1 VPNEGFTVG
10 LINDF
15 QVPWVEKGTNKYPLY
30 TVTVKFASGDEAEV
44 AEGDYGAEEE
54 GNEEENQATEE
65 EDKES
70 NDDDDEEA
78 DVAKDKESAKSD
90 SGSEKGQPTIKEK
103 KQDKKAK
110 SSKKP
115 VVRSSGLSTQ
125 EKREKE
131 THKFTSKLNQDKNY
145 FKGFN

>member
-1 VPNEGFTVG
+1 MPNEGFTVG

-15 QVPWVEKGTNKYPLY
+15 QVPWVEKGTNKYPIY

-54 GNEEENQATEE
+54 ANEEENEASEE

-78 DVAKDKESAKSD
+78 DAAKDKESAKSD
-90 SGSEKGQPTIKEK
+90 SGSEKKGQPTIEEK
-103 KQDKKAK
+103 KQHKKAK
-110 SSKKP
+110 LSKKP
-115 VVRSSGLSTQ
+115 TIRSSAALS
-125 EKREKE
+125 K
-131 THKFTSKLNQDKNY
+131 
-145 FKGFN
+145 